1 MAAHP
6 HAMALWFIHPPER
19 DQGVA
24 RGSGDPPYW
33 TPGLDYLPRAS
44 RGVSTRHARVCVR
57 HKTSTLEGGVDGRA
71 RRGLADDD

>member
-33 TPGLDYLPRAS
+33 VCIKAAKNRKGGAEAPPFSDYNLD
-44 RGVSTRHARVCVR
+44 
-57 HKTSTLEGGVDGRA
+57 
-71 RRGLADDD
+71 